1 MISIFH
7 IDFTALTPHISD
19 KSLNNLKFTISHVY
33 AHEKIFIP
41 CDFIKA
47 AGNKVGL
54 YTHYLSKKKNQK
66 IMINDKISS
75 LTGRDLIDFELT
87 ELIHVNRG

>member
-7 IDFTALTPHISD
+7 IDFTALTLHISD

-33 AHEKIFIP
+33 AYEKIFIP
-41 CDFIKA
+41 CYFIKA
-47 AGNKVGL
+47 AGNKMGL
-54 YTHYLSKKKNQK
+54 YTLSFKK

>member
-7 IDFTALTPHISD
+7 IDFTALTLHISD

-41 CDFIKA
+41 CYFIKA
-47 AGNKVGL
+47 AGNKMGL
-54 YTHYLSKKKNQK
+54 YTHTILQK